1 MSLSNQFATDTAK
14 EVDGVVIQYGQN
26 DDGSIPGF
34 HISRMSRANVR
45 YTKALEVATRPY
57 RRQIELG
64 TLANDIAERVF
75 TGVFVDSVLKGW
87 ENVALSDVTG
97 DASDTGYAPFNRANA
112 LALFGRLPEL
122 YEDLQN
128 QAKSAAM
135 FKDEQLEDEAKN

>member
-1 MSLSNQFATDTAK
+1 MSLSNQFATDSAK
-14 EVDGVVIQYGQN
+14 EVEGVVIQYGQN
-26 DDGSIPGF
+26 ADGSIPGF

-64 TLANDIAERVF
+64 TLANDVAERVF

-97 DASDTGYAPFNRANA
+97 DAKDTGHAPFNRANA
-112 LALFGRLPEL
+112 LALFARLPEL

-135 FKDEQLEDEAKN
+135 FKDEQQEEEAKN